1 MTASWISLVGG
12 MALFTFGLSQTSDSL
27 KRLTAGWLKS
37 LLLVMTK
44 NPLGSM
50 VLGLSATM
58 LAGSSSAITVM
69 VVSFVSAGLLEL
81 RQALEVILGAAIGT
95 TLTVQLISF
104 DFIRYAPLLVFVGVV
119 IGIIQRGRP
128 NASLGSLTL
137 GFGLIF
143 YGMMVMISAVHT
155 LSGVPQVRT
164 ALAAVDHNP
173 FMAYVLGMVFTAL
186 IQNSATVI
194 ALAITFR
201 IHGLIG
207 LPTGLIIVLAAN
219 VGSTA
224 AALYSAWLEG
234 SRSAKRTATAYF
246 LMKFTASLAAVLALP
261 LLEMAVRAIDSSPGR
276 QLADAHSLFN
286 IAMAVVFVPFLG
298 PLARLMERILPD
310 ILPEPV
316 SVLLDTDLLEDPPEA
331 LSRAASEIVRM
342 AQIIDS
348 RIFEM
353 LTGYLQ
359 FPSEADSRT
368 MRQAESD
375 VDLLHHAVTH
385 YLFQLGRETHLAGS
399 ELSGQVRLL
408 YLANHLEHLSD
419 TAIKVINT
427 RDKLVRRNF
436 VWPASL
442 WDDTRNLLERLRI
455 QFARLAQAIAQDDDE
470 QALQLVQENP
480 EILRQEGKIRLRI
493 LTHVDESQLPFT
505 SALLELSDDL
515 SLLTG
520 RIAAVSRALL
530 GII

>member
-27 KRLTAGWLKS
+27 KRLTSSWLRS

-50 VLGLSATM
+50 VLGLGATM

-104 DFIRYAPLLVFVGVV
+104 NFIRYAPILVFAGVV
-119 IGIIQRGRP
+119 IGIIQRGRD

-155 LSGVPQVRT
+155 LSTVPTVRF
-164 ALAAVDHNP
+164 ALARLDHNGLL
-173 FMAYVLGMVFTAL
+173 AYLLAMIFTAL

-201 IHGLIG
+201 IHGLIS

-224 AALYSAWLEG
+224 AALYSAWLGG
-234 SRSAKRTATAYF
+234 SRSAKRTAGAYF
-246 LMKFTASLAAVLALP
+246 LMKLTASLAAVLALP
-261 LLEMAVRAIDSSPGR
+261 WLETAVRFIDHSPGR

-286 IAMAVVFVPFLG
+286 VALAFIFLPFLG
-298 PLARLMERILPD
+298 PLSHLMERLWPD
-310 ILPEPV
+310 LKPEPI
-316 SVLLDTDLLEDPPEA
+316 SVLLEDDALDDPAEA
-331 LSRAASEIVRM
+331 LARASQEILRM
-342 AQIIDS
+342 AQIIHEHIIALLAD
-348 RIFEM
+348 
-353 LTGYLQ
+353 YLENPQ
-359 FPSEADSRT
+359 ETIART

-375 VDLLHHAVTH
+375 VDLLHHAITH
-385 YLFQLGRETHLAGS
+385 YLFQLAQGTYLTES
-399 ELSGQVRLL
+399 DLSAQVRFL

-436 VWPASL
+436 VWPPSL
-442 WDDTRNLLERLRI
+442 WEDT
-455 QFARLAQAIAQDDDE
+455 ARLLDRLHTQFDRLTQAIAHDDDA

-493 LTHVDESQLPFT
+493 LTQVDESQLPFT